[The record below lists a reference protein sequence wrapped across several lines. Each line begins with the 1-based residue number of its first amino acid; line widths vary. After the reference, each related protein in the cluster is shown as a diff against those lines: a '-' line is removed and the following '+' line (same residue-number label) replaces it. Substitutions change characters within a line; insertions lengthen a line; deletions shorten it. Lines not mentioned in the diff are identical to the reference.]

1 MAICVH
7 CGKSKGK
14 RACPALGGEICAP
27 CCGKHRLVEI
37 ACPADC
43 RWLGGLAVLR
53 ADGPQ
58 PFTAADEDAAFRRLV
73 GFTESSREL
82 ASGRAAF
89 SAMLG
94 LTGRPTDQEL
104 AEMTDALDDHTAA
117 AITSHLGF
125 GHRADDGGRAID
137 RLMTAHGRDLGRG
150 EAAAM
155 VAMQRARG
163 VLATVSAVQVGVGM
177 VLRDRLTGAYLTV
190 GTTPDA
196 LPAMGSHMFLW
207 LLDSAGKLQ
216 PTGPML
222 MVPPALIDAVTA
234 RLTAAVAD
242 VTDDERR
249 LRLAAAAPDV
259 LAVLREAAAAA
270 AAETPAAEAPPA
282 AAPAPAAP

>member
-207 LLDSAGKLQ
+207 LLDNAGKLQ

-234 RLTAAVAD
+234 RLAAAATD

-259 LAVLREAAAAA
+259 LAVLREAAAA
-270 AAETPAAEAPPA
+270 EAAEAPA
-282 AAPAPAAP
+282 AGEPAPAAP